1 MFMLWQST
9 LLFQKL
15 SRKDKA
21 VYEKIADLFSENNNR
36 QRLRDYMDSV
46 KLPCIPYLGQNF
58 ILYKAIPL
66 CYRVYYMHW
75 INYKKTT
82 PTLQKKK
89 KKTRQRETI
98 TIRHVE
104 ENT

>member
-58 ILYKAIPL
+58 MLYKAVSL
-66 CYRVYYMHW
+66 FYRVYYMHW
-75 INYKKTT
+75 INYKKQ
-82 PTLQKKK
+82 PPPFKKRRRKQDKERQLQ
-89 KKTRQRETI
+89 
-98 TIRHVE
+98 
-104 ENT
+104 